1 MQLHNVGH
9 AQLMNQEKP
18 DHTATAHTM
27 MQLQISVCKTSP
39 AAVAAEVPA
48 AELYRFRIGSSEDW
62 VVCDI
67 WLSIG
72 RFINGFCGVSMS
84 DCVTHHMMPI

>member
-9 AQLMNQEKP
+9 AQLMKKEKP

-27 MQLQISVCKTSP
+27 MQLQRSVCKTSP
-39 AAVAAEVPA
+39 EAVPA

-62 VVCDI
+62 VLCDI
-67 WLSIG
+67 WVSIG
-72 RFINGFCGVSMS
+72 RFINGVCGVSMS
-84 DCVTHHMMPI
+84 DCVTHHMMTI